1 MNTPRPQHDA
11 IDTIQHLGYS
21 EREAAFLY
29 TVAVYSGYFLR
40 RQFNLFVQRERGA
53 IATQFLRK
61 ARRRGHVRE
70 IQCEPGRALYQLHAK
85 SLYRIVSQEDSQNR
99 RAKGTREIRRRLI
112 MLDYVLTHLGKEEFL
127 DSELSRR
134 TFFARLGM
142 KPEILAAAG
151 EFGDLMPVTVRRTDD
166 RPTVCFT
173 FIDEGHRSTAKFERF
188 LRTHD
193 RLLCSLIDFAVIYVA
208 TTQKNFEHAQRLFER
223 RFPATIVP
231 QLPGSSSRS
240 ARGVS
245 EQPRAS
251 FVTELITRSYPSALN
266 PDPGYETGQDEQ
278 LRNAQTSLFSG
289 DTPNDTG

>member
-21 EREAAFLY
+21 EREGTFLY

-70 IQCEPGRALYQLHAK
+70 IQCEPGRSLYQLHAK
-85 SLYRIVSQEDSQNR
+85 SLYRIVSEEDSQNR

-112 MLDYVLTHLGKEEFL
+112 MLDYVLAHLGEEEFL

-142 KPEILAAAG
+142 KPEILASAA
-151 EFGDLMPVTVRRTDD
+151 EFGDLMPVTVRRTGD

-188 LRTHD
+188 LRTYD
-193 RLLCSLIDFAVIYVA
+193 RLLCSLIDFVVIYVA
-208 TTQKNFEHAQRLFER
+208 TTPRNFEHAQRLFER

-231 QLPGSSSRS
+231 QSPVSSSRS
-240 ARGVS
+240 ARGVP

-251 FVTELITRSYPSALN
+251 FATELITHSYPSALN
-266 PDPGYETGQDEQ
+266 PDPGYAAGQDES
-278 LRNAQTSLFSG
+278 LRDAQKSLFSS
-289 DTPNDTG
+289 DMPNDTG

>member
-1 MNTPRPQHDA
+1 MNTRPQHDA

-112 MLDYVLTHLGKEEFL
+112 MLDYVLAHLGKEEFL

-142 KPEILAAAG
+142 KPEILTSAA

-208 TTQKNFEHAQRLFER
+208 TTPRNFVPAQRLFEH

-240 ARGVS
+240 ARGVP

-251 FVTELITRSYPSALN
+251 FVTELITHSYPSALN
-266 PDPGYETGQDEQ
+266 PDPGYAAGQDDSP
-278 LRNAQTSLFSG
+278 RDAQKSLFSSEM
-289 DTPNDTG
+289 PNDTG

>member
-1 MNTPRPQHDA
+1 MNTRPQHDA

-29 TVAVYSGYFLR
+29 TVAIYSGYFLR
-40 RQFNLFVQRERGA
+40 RQFNSFVQRERGA

-61 ARRRGHVRE
+61 ARRRHVRE
-70 IQCEPGRALYQLHAK
+70 IQCEPGRSLYQLHAK
-85 SLYRIVSQEDSQNR
+85 SLYRIVSHEDSQNR

-112 MLDYVLTHLGKEEFL
+112 MLDYVLAHLGKEEFL

-142 KPEILAAAG
+142 KPEILTSAA
-151 EFGDLMPVTVRRTDD
+151 EFGDLMPVTVRRTDYH
-166 RPTVCFT
+166 PTVCFT
-173 FIDEGHRSTAKFERF
+173 FIDEGHRSIAKFERF

-193 RLLCSLIDFAVIYVA
+193 RLLCSLMDFAVIYVA
-208 TTQKNFEHAQRLFER
+208 TTPKNFEHAQRLFER
-223 RFPATIVP
+223 RFPAKVVP
-231 QLPGSSSRS
+231 QLPGPSSRS
-240 ARGVS
+240 AHGVS

-266 PDPGYETGQDEQ
+266 PDPGYETGQGEQ
-278 LRNAQTSLFSG
+278 LRNAQKSLF
-289 DTPNDTG
+289 

>member
-1 MNTPRPQHDA
+1 MNTRPQHDA

-61 ARRRGHVRE
+61 ARRRGHIRE
-70 IQCEPGRALYQLHAK
+70 IQCELGRSLYQLHAK

-112 MLDYVLTHLGKEEFL
+112 MLDYVLAHLGKEEFL

-142 KPEILAAAG
+142 KPEILTSAA
-151 EFGDLMPVTVRRTDD
+151 EFGDLMPVTVRRTEY
-166 RPTVCFT
+166 RSTIYFA

-208 TTQKNFEHAQRLFER
+208 TTPRNFEHAQRLFER
-223 RFPATIVP
+223 RFPATIP
-231 QLPGSSSRS
+231 RCSRRCRS
-240 ARGVS
+240 RPSRPAS
-245 EQPRAS
+245 PR
-251 FVTELITRSYPSALN
+251 
-266 PDPGYETGQDEQ
+266 
-278 LRNAQTSLFSG
+278 
-289 DTPNDTG
+289 

>member
-1 MNTPRPQHDA
+1 MSTQPQHDA

-61 ARRRGHVRE
+61 ARRCGHVRE

-85 SLYRIVSQEDSQNR
+85 SLYRIVRQKDSQNR

-112 MLDYVLTHLGKEEFL
+112 MLDYVLAHLGEEEFL

-142 KPEILAAAG
+142 KPEILASAA
-151 EFGDLMPVTVRRTDD
+151 EFGDLMPVTVRKTDG

-208 TTQKNFEHAQRLFER
+208 TTPRNFEHAQRLFER

-251 FVTELITRSYPSALN
+251 FVTELITHAYPSALN
-266 PDPGYETGQDEQ
+266 PDPGYETGQEEQ

-289 DTPNDTG
+289 ELLNDTG

>member
-1 MNTPRPQHDA
+1 MNTRPQHDA

-70 IQCEPGRALYQLHAK
+70 IQCEPGRSLYQLHAK

-112 MLDYVLTHLGKEEFL
+112 VLDYVLAHLGKEEFL
-127 DSELSRR
+127 DSKLSRR

-142 KPEILAAAG
+142 KPEVLASAA
-151 EFGDLMPVTVRRTDD
+151 EFGDLMPVTVRRTAN

-193 RLLCSLIDFAVIYVA
+193 RLLCSLLDFAVIYVA
-208 TTQKNFEHAQRLFER
+208 TTPRNFEHAQRLFER
-223 RFPATIVP
+223 RFPATKVP
-231 QLPGSSSRS
+231 QLQGSSFGG

-245 EQPRAS
+245 EQPRAL

-289 DTPNDTG
+289 DMPNDTG

>member
-1 MNTPRPQHDA
+1 MPRPQHDA

-40 RQFNLFVQRERGA
+40 RHFNLFVQRERGA

-70 IQCEPGRALYQLHAK
+70 IQCEPGRSLYQLHAK
-85 SLYRIVSQEDSQNR
+85 SLYWIVSQEDSQNR

-112 MLDYVLTHLGKEEFL
+112 MLDYVLAHMGKEEFL
-127 DSELSRR
+127 DSQLSRR
-134 TFFARLGM
+134 TFLARLGM
-142 KPEILAAAG
+142 KPEILANAA
-151 EFGDLMPVTVRRTDD
+151 EFADLLPVTVRRSDH
-166 RPTVCFT
+166 RPTVCFS

-193 RLLCSLIDFAVIYVA
+193 RLLCSLLDFAVIYVA
-208 TTQKNFEHAQRLFER
+208 TTPRNFEHAQRLFER
-223 RFPATIVP
+223 WFPATIVS
-231 QLPGSSSRS
+231 QLPPTSSRS
-240 ARGVS
+240 AHGAS

-251 FVTELITRSYPSALN
+251 FLTELITHPYPSALN

-278 LRNAQTSLFSG
+278 RRDVQKSLFSNELR
-289 DTPNDTG
+289 NDTG

>member
-1 MNTPRPQHDA
+1 MNTPRLQHDA

-29 TVAVYSGYFLR
+29 TVAVNSGYFLR

-61 ARRRGHVRE
+61 ARRRGHIRE
-70 IQCEPGRALYQLHAK
+70 IQCELGRSLYQLHAK
-85 SLYRIVSQEDSQNR
+85 SLYRIVSQKDSQNR

-112 MLDYVLTHLGKEEFL
+112 MLDYVLAHLGEEEFL

-142 KPEILAAAG
+142 KPEILASAA
-151 EFGDLMPVTVRRTDD
+151 EFGDLMPVTVRTTEYRSTI
-166 RPTVCFT
+166 CFA

-208 TTQKNFEHAQRLFER
+208 TTPINFEHAQRLFEH

-240 ARGVS
+240 ARGMS

-251 FVTELITRSYPSALN
+251 FVAKLITHSYPSALN
-266 PDPGYETGQDEQ
+266 PDPGYETGHDEQ
-278 LRNAQTSLFSG
+278 LRNAQTSLFSSEM
-289 DTPNDTG
+289 PSDTG

>member
-1 MNTPRPQHDA
+1 MNTRPQHDA

-40 RQFNLFVQRERGA
+40 RQFNLFVQRGRGA

-70 IQCEPGRALYQLHAK
+70 IQCEPGRSLYQLHAK
-85 SLYRIVSQEDSQNR
+85 SLYRIVSPEDSQNR

-112 MLDYVLTHLGKEEFL
+112 MLDFVLVHLGKEEFL
-127 DSELSRR
+127 DSELARR
-134 TFFARLGM
+134 TFFARLGT
-142 KPEILAAAG
+142 KPEILASTA
-151 EFGDLMPVTVRRTDD
+151 EFGDLMLVTVRRTEQ

-208 TTQKNFEHAQRLFER
+208 TTPRNFEHAQRLFER

-231 QLPGSSSRS
+231 QLSGSSSRS
-240 ARGVS
+240 VRGVC

-251 FVTELITRSYPSALN
+251 FGTELITRPYPSALN

-278 LRNAQTSLFSG
+278 FRNAQEPLFSSAMRK
-289 DTPNDTG
+289 DTG

>member
-1 MNTPRPQHDA
+1 MNTQPQHDA

-61 ARRRGHVRE
+61 ARRRGQVRE

-85 SLYRIVSQEDSQNR
+85 SLYRIVSHEDSQNR

-112 MLDYVLTHLGKEEFL
+112 VLDYVLAHLGKEEFL

-142 KPEILAAAG
+142 KPEILASAA
-151 EFGDLMPVTVRRTDD
+151 EFGDLMPVTVRRTEY
-166 RPTVCFT
+166 RSTICFA

-208 TTQKNFEHAQRLFER
+208 TTPRNFDQAQRLFER
-223 RFPATIVP
+223 RFPAVVVSE
-231 QLPGSSSRS
+231 LPTPFSRR
-240 ARGVS
+240 AHTAA

-251 FVTELITRSYPSALN
+251 FVAELITHSYPSALN

-289 DTPNDTG
+289 EMPTDTG

>member
-40 RQFNLFVQRERGA
+40 RQFNLFVQRERSA

-70 IQCEPGRALYQLHAK
+70 LQCEPGRSLYQLHAK
-85 SLYRIVSQEDSQNR
+85 SLYRIVRQKDSQNR

-112 MLDYVLTHLGKEEFL
+112 MLDFVLAHLGKEECL

-134 TFFARLGM
+134 TFFARLGL
-142 KPEILAAAG
+142 KPDILVSAAQ
-151 EFGDLMPVTVRRTDD
+151 FGDLMPVTVRRTGD
-166 RPTVCFT
+166 RQTVCFT

-208 TTQKNFEHAQRLFER
+208 TTPRTFEHVQRLFER

-231 QLPGSSSRS
+231 QLPGSSSRNV
-240 ARGVS
+240 RGVS

-251 FVTELITRSYPSALN
+251 FVTELITHSYPSALN
-266 PDPGYETGQDEQ
+266 PDPGYVAGQDEHF
-278 LRNAQTSLFSG
+278 RNAQESLFSG
-289 DTPNDTG
+289 EKRKDTG

>member
-1 MNTPRPQHDA
+1 
-11 IDTIQHLGYS
+11 
-21 EREAAFLY
+21 
-29 TVAVYSGYFLR
+29 
-40 RQFNLFVQRERGA
+40 
-53 IATQFLRK
+53 
-61 ARRRGHVRE
+61 
-70 IQCEPGRALYQLHAK
+70 
-85 SLYRIVSQEDSQNR
+85 
-99 RAKGTREIRRRLI
+99 
-112 MLDYVLTHLGKEEFL
+112 MLDYVLAHLGEEEFL

-134 TFFARLGM
+134 TFLARLGM
-142 KPEILAAAG
+142 KPDILASAA

-208 TTQKNFEHAQRLFER
+208 TTPRNFEHAQRLFER

-231 QLPGSSSRS
+231 QLPGSSSRN

-251 FVTELITRSYPSALN
+251 FVGEWSNNDKNYIVNELLRFALSQDSEFQAYKESIGSSRPEPRVSGTTPPVQPRAVSAAKVEPSTTE
-266 PDPGYETGQDEQ
+266 
-278 LRNAQTSLFSG
+278 SG
-289 DTPNDTG
+289 SGPRI

>member
-1 MNTPRPQHDA
+1 MNTRPQHDA

-40 RQFNLFVQRERGA
+40 RQFNLFVQRERGS

-70 IQCEPGRALYQLHAK
+70 IQCEPGRSLYQLHAK
-85 SLYRIVSQEDSQNR
+85 SLYRIVSQGDSQNR

-112 MLDYVLTHLGKEEFL
+112 MLDYVLAHLGKEEFL

-134 TFFARLGM
+134 TFFTRLGM
-142 KPEILAAAG
+142 KPDILASAA
-151 EFGDLMPVTVRRTDD
+151 EFGGLMPATVRRTDY

-173 FIDEGHRSTAKFERF
+173 FIDEGYRSTAKFERF

-208 TTQKNFEHAQRLFER
+208 TTPKNFEHAQRLFER
-223 RFPATIVP
+223 RFPAVVVP
-231 QLPGSSSRS
+231 ELPSSSS
-240 ARGVS
+240 SWAHGVS

-251 FVTELITRSYPSALN
+251 FSTELITHSYPSALN
-266 PDPGYETGQDEQ
+266 PDPGYETGQDDQ
-278 LRNAQTSLFSG
+278 LRNAQKSLFSSEM
-289 DTPNDTG
+289 PNDTG